1 MATHS
6 TILAWRIPWTEEPG
20 KLQSIGSKKLDTT
33 SKPNNKNNWLKQMR
47 QETDK
52 KKQNRN
58 YPDQLQK
65 SHSRLKETGGYSQTG
80 KNSRIQI
87 FKTSSNTAVCEEMA
101 LRD

>member
-1 MATHS
+1 M
-6 TILAWRIPWTEEPG
+6 
-20 KLQSIGSKKLDTT
+20 GSKKLDTT
-33 SKPNNKNNWLKQMR
+33 SKPNNKNNWLKQTR

-58 YPDQLQK
+58 YPDPLQK
-65 SHSRLKETGGYSQTG
+65 SHSRLKEMGRYSQTG

-87 FKTSSNTAVCEEMA
+87 LKTSLNTAVCEEMA